1 MSLPLPDIEMKPN
14 YPSLA
19 ILIPAYN
26 EEERIGRTLDDF
38 ITYFENHYS
47 GNWVLVVV
55 LNGCRDR
62 TLEVVQMAQTRNQR
76 LDCINIREPVG
87 KGGALIEGMRRYHH
101 FDLVS
106 YVDADGATSPEALF
120 ELVRKISR
128 DSQLDVVIG
137 SRWLKGAVLH
147 QSQTWLRK
155 FASRV
160 FHFIVDIFFRL
171 GIADTQCP
179 AKVIRGRALGIVLPR
194 LSVADLSFDVNLL
207 VSADKCGFQIRE
219 FPTEWTDKEGSKVS
233 RHLFRSSLVMFLSVF
248 RLRLIYSPFYRM
260 LGPIRPLEQWVY
272 MKLGAPA
279 PVSSDERDTPD

>member
-1 MSLPLPDIEMKPN
+1 MKSTH
-14 YPSLA
+14 PSLA
-19 ILIPAYN
+19 VLIPAYN
-26 EEERIGRTLDDF
+26 EEERIGRTLGD
-38 ITYFENHYS
+38 YLAHFETHYS

-55 LNGCRDR
+55 LNGCRDK
-62 TLEVVQMAQTRNQR
+62 TLEVVQEAQSGNQR

-106 YVDADGATSPEALF
+106 YVDADGATSPEALL
-120 ELVRKISR
+120 ELVRKITR
-128 DSQLDVVIG
+128 DSQLDVIIG

-147 QSQTWLRK
+147 QSQTWLRR

-207 VSADKCGFQIRE
+207 VSADKCGFRICE
-219 FPTEWTDKEGSKVS
+219 VPTEWTDKEGSKVS

-260 LGPIRPLEQWVY
+260 LGPFRPLEQWIY

-279 PVSSDERDTPD
+279 PVSSVDQEPSD